1 VSIPFKEDVTLGDSK
16 KQAIAR
22 YMNLEKKLKRN
33 EKLKVDYTKFMNEY
47 MDLGHMIEVND
58 EGKYF
63 LPHQAVIRDSS
74 LTTKLR
80 VVFDASAKT
89 TNNKSL
95 NDIMWVGPR
104 VQKDIFDIIIKW
116 RKWEFVVSADIEK
129 MYRQIK
135 IDNNDQ
141 KYQYILWR
149 NSPKEKIKTYK
160 LTTVTYGTAS
170 APYLATRVLVDIADK
185 CKNQVI
191 SAIIRND
198 FYMDDLMTGADSV
211 EEPVLINTVLNDKID
226 DPIYELIERYSSIEK
241 LIRIIAYINRFV
253 QMKTR
258 NKAYSSIISVK
269 EIRIAETVVIKK
281 QQEYQFRQE
290 IKCLKIKKE
299 IKTNNKILS
308 LNPFLDKDGV
318 LRVGGRLQ
326 NSNAEFNV
334 KHPIIL
340 EKCHLTSLLIKN
352 AHKETLHGGINLM
365 RNYIQRKYWIFGLK
379 NSLKKLFTHEH
390 EYI

>member
-1 VSIPFKEDVTLGDSK
+1 
-16 KQAIAR
+16 
-22 YMNLEKKLKRN
+22 
-33 EKLKVDYTKFMNEY
+33 
-47 MDLGHMIEVND
+47 
-58 EGKYF
+58 
-63 LPHQAVIRDSS
+63 
-74 LTTKLR
+74 
-80 VVFDASAKT
+80 
-89 TNNKSL
+89 
-95 NDIMWVGPR
+95 MWVGPR